1 MLQGGDYEHGDGTG
15 GASIYGPTFDD
26 EEGGLRVPH
35 TVGALASAN
44 AGPHTNGSQFYICA
58 GEVGAPVGTPAHSH
72 LNGKHVVFGRVVS
85 GWPTVR
91 AAEAAGTRSGAPRV
105 PVVIVDCGVEE
116 EGGEGGGVAA
126 AVGVTHDPAAASR
139 ARAASF
145 QAAAAAAPVSRPPV
159 RTAQDEL
166 AELEAE
172 EKRAAQERE
181 AEAPAA
187 ADAVAATTTTTTTA
201 TPAAEAGDEDPTPAA
216 EAGDEDPTPADD
228 GAAPPTSRAGR
239 LAALRR
245 KLACARK
252 ANAGAVIAER
262 KRAARPPPTE
272 DAAAGGAAKAWV
284 ESRSAAAEA
293 ELARIGARPDQA
305 HLLDRA
311 DTAAWKAGGGGKRR
325 RGGPAPDPEIAGEGG
340 AGGRSAAA
348 QYARRAAALPSLR
361 AAAAAAA
368 SASGAPHID
377 PPEALDALVA
387 EVTYAN
393 RGGRARARVRTA
405 ADDSAAI
412 NTFNASFNAKIERSF
427 GGVAAEIK
435 ANLERGTALP
445 DNGA

>member
-1 MLQGGDYEHGDGTG
+1 MLQGGDYQHGDGTG

-26 EEGGLRVPH
+26 EPGGLAVPH

-44 AGPHTNGSQFYICA
+44 AGPHTNGSQFYICVGEA
-58 GEVGAPVGTPAHSH
+58 GDAVGTPAHSH
-72 LNGKHVVFGRVVS
+72 LNGKHVVFGGVVS
-85 GWPTVR
+85 GWATVR
-91 AAEAAGTRSGAPRV
+91 AAEAAGSRSGAPRV

-116 EGGEGGGVAA
+116 EEGGGGVAA
-126 AVGVTHDPAAASR
+126 AATSAPEHNDPAAASR

-145 QAAAAAAPVSRPPV
+145 QAAPPARPPV

-166 AELEAE
+166 AELEAAE
-172 EKRAAQERE
+172 RRAAQVEE
-181 AEAPAA
+181 AA
-187 ADAVAATTTTTTTA
+187 APAATTTTTTTTTA
-201 TPAAEAGDEDPTPAA
+201 PAAETAADDTPPAA
-216 EAGDEDPTPADD
+216 DD
-228 GAAPPTSRAGR
+228 APPPTSRAGR

-245 KLACARK
+245 KLASARK

-262 KRAARPPPTE
+262 KRSARPPPTE

-284 ESRSAAAEA
+284 ESRTAAAGA

-325 RGGPAPDPEIAGEGG
+325 RGGPVAPDPEIAGPGG
-340 AGGRSAAA
+340 AAGRSAAA
-348 QYARRAAALPSLR
+348 QYARRVAALPSLR
-361 AAAAAAA
+361 PAAAAA
-368 SASGAPHID
+368 SASGAPRID

-393 RGGRARARVRTA
+393 RGGRGRARVRSA
-405 ADDSAAI
+405 ADDSAAV